1 MKAWH
6 ASMAVGEDPKAI
18 KAAIT
23 GMLSPGGRDLDWRG
37 VSGYAE
43 QGERILPLLQRAL
56 SEHPVLVREACAHA
70 LQKLNKVASYADD
83 SNGEIGGLMKAVMAV
98 LIDALAKAQ
107 PDAKWADRF
116 ITLQDADPF
125 GLWHVDAVLDA
136 AGPLVAG
143 RYSQCVDAQWA
154 AVVVTYPASRDSSAP
169 KRTFAADDVQQKRRE
184 IRRRRLKDLER
195 RGEQRAAFNFMRA
208 TVEDDDDYAS
218 SVRFCEAQGWD
229 REVLEC
235 ALELRKR
242 FAKDGSVEAALLRC
256 YERDGW
262 NAEAYAIRL
271 QQVKVAPTVEQYREA
286 LRAAKSAKL
295 DVDAVRGELFA
306 WLETQETA
314 RGGSRSVSDRVSWL
328 LAENRWQEAL
338 TLVQSPNR
346 CHDAYLAV
354 LAKRLPAMHDADA
367 VRLLRQM
374 FDSAM
379 RVASSPYAEVLGL
392 IADACKR
399 MPPTAKAQWIA
410 ELRLTYKAK
419 RNFLLG
425 LAKIL
430 P

>member
-1 MKAWH
+1 M
-6 ASMAVGEDPKAI
+6 
-18 KAAIT
+18 
-23 GMLSPGGRDLDWRG
+23 
-37 VSGYAE
+37 
-43 QGERILPLLQRAL
+43 
-56 SEHPVLVREACAHA
+56 
-70 LQKLNKVASYADD
+70 
-83 SNGEIGGLMKAVMAV
+83 
-98 LIDALAKAQ
+98 
-107 PDAKWADRF
+107 
-116 ITLQDADPF
+116 
-125 GLWHVDAVLDA
+125 
-136 AGPLVAG
+136 
-143 RYSQCVDAQWA
+143 
-154 AVVVTYPASRDSSAP
+154 
-169 KRTFAADDVQQKRRE
+169 
-184 IRRRRLKDLER
+184 
-195 RGEQRAAFNFMRA
+195 
-208 TVEDDDDYAS
+208 
-218 SVRFCEAQGWD
+218 
-229 REVLEC
+229 
-235 ALELRKR
+235 
-242 FAKDGSVEAALLRC
+242 
-256 YERDGW
+256 
-262 NAEAYAIRL
+262 
-271 QQVKVAPTVEQYREA
+271 
-286 LRAAKSAKL
+286 
-295 DVDAVRGELFA
+295 RGELFA

-419 RNFLLG
+419 QNFLLE